1 MNETFAFRRPTP
13 ILLSIFVGLCAATV
27 ALPHGP
33 DLSLPLTLSLIFLAA
48 AWWLLVSP
56 VRWIAV
62 FLFTALLLPPLPVAL
77 GNSGPHLGVAV
88 AAAGVFIGI
97 ARLSEW
103 RISFDA
109 ISASLLCF
117 FAVLLASVGCA
128 AAFSGV
134 EIAAGSLARVLLF
147 GVTVYVFFYSVHGP
161 GSFTSVNSFAQFRPI
176 YWMAVVSAIFACV
189 DFYYQF
195 PAPAG
200 YGPQFVWLDSGV
212 YRRAQGV
219 FYEASTLGNFCA
231 FFLVIIVVALFR
243 AKDAVPLSR
252 PALLFGAAVFTT
264 ALAFSYSRG
273 SVVNVIVALVALLYV
288 RRVRIDP
295 KRALV
300 VVLSSLVAGAAIVY
314 WLFPTFA
321 EAYWS
326 RLSNSVEFF
335 VPAPEGV
342 LSGRVASWRILGT
355 FLLEH
360 PWHLLLGVGYKT
372 LPYSDFIGQI
382 ATPDNMYLGLL
393 VETGILG
400 LGSVLVLCAAI
411 LRASLKAARSPDN
424 RASFFGTAI
433 FCFWT
438 GQMVQMLSGDLLT
451 YWRVLPLYFWVLAT
465 ALRR

>member
-1 MNETFAFRRPTP
+1 MNDAFAFRRPIP

-27 ALPHGP
+27 ALPHGTN
-33 DLSLPLTLSLIFLAA
+33 LALLLTLSLMLLAA
-48 AWWLLVSP
+48 VWWLLVSP
-56 VRWIAV
+56 SRWIAV
-62 FLFTALLLPPLPVAL
+62 FLFTALLLPPLPVEL

-88 AAAGVFIGI
+88 AAFGVFIGI

-103 RISFDA
+103 RISFDPV
-109 ISASLLCF
+109 SASLLLF

-128 AAFSGV
+128 AAFSGL
-134 EIAAGSLARVLLF
+134 EIAAGSLVRVLLL
-147 GVTVYVFFYSVHGP
+147 GVTVYLFFYSLHGP
-161 GSFTSVNSFAQFRPI
+161 GSSDTGDSFAQFRPI
-176 YWMAVVSAIFACV
+176 YWIAVVSALFACV

-219 FYEASTLGNFCA
+219 FYEASTLGNLCA
-231 FFLVIIVVALFR
+231 FFLVIIVVAMFR

-264 ALAFSYSRG
+264 ALVFSYSRG
-273 SVVNVIVALVALLYV
+273 SVVNVIVALAALLYV
-288 RRVRIDP
+288 RRVRIDL

-300 VVLSSLVAGAAIVY
+300 VILSSLVAGAAIVY
-314 WLFPTFA
+314 WVFPSFA
-321 EAYWS
+321 EAYWI
-326 RLSNSVEFF
+326 RLSNSVGFF
-335 VPAPEGV
+335 VPATEGV

-355 FLLEH
+355 FLMEH

-372 LPYSDFIGQI
+372 LPYSEFIGQI
-382 ATPDNMYLGLL
+382 TTPDNMYLGLL

-400 LGSVLVLCAAI
+400 LGAVLILCAAI
-411 LRASLKAARSPDN
+411 LRESLKAARSPDS
-424 RASFFGTAI
+424 RTSFFGTAI